1 MKIRINKKS
10 VTPLYQQVENSIKTL
25 ILEEE
30 ITNGYKLPSE
40 RKLAEELGVHRNTI
54 IRAYTNLVAEGL
66 IVSSR
71 TSPRGYFVLRNKNVK
86 QGNMFFPLT
95 KMIRYNFST
104 KEKTFAQIFDES
116 NSDGY
121 ISLGGIVMDDEM
133 SPVSRVGGILDK
145 MKDGNWSKKI
155 NRLKDNEIDRLKNNI
170 CRLLRSRN
178 MYINKKNVQ
187 IVSET
192 TEALSHIID
201 LYLKEG
207 DCVIVEEPVIPD
219 TVNLFRNK
227 GVEIVCV
234 SMEADGPNLKE
245 MELLIIDKK
254 PKFLYVMPNFHNP
267 TAVVMSLRKRIDL
280 LEISHKYGIPI
291 IEEDSMRDFNYTAKD
306 NPTLYSLDRYKSVL
320 YIDTFTLTFLPGI
333 KTAFIVGPYEPIDII
348 GQYIVMSQVVL
359 SNIGQY
365 MLNEFIDSGDYEAYL
380 VDMRQHYYRKKELLV
395 KALNEMNYR
404 EIRFADPKGGLF
416 LWCSLGSQINE
427 KELFSTCRDL
437 GLLIMPGYIFYPNGY
452 QGEGHIRLC
461 FSNIADDKIGEAV
474 SILDKAIEM
483 NLTPSS

>member
-1 MKIRINKKS
+1 MKIQINKRS
-10 VTPLYQQVENSIKTL
+10 VTPLYKQIENSIKAL
-25 ILEEE
+25 IMKEEL
-30 ITNGYKLPSE
+30 TNGYKLPSE
-40 RKLAEELGVHRNTI
+40 RKLAAELGVHRNTI
-54 IRAYTNLVAEGL
+54 IRAYSNLVAEGV

-71 TSPRGYFVLRNKNVK
+71 TSPRGYFVLRSESAK
-86 QGNMFFPLT
+86 GGSIFFPLA
-95 KMIRYNFST
+95 KMIKYNFST
-104 KEKTFAQIFDES
+104 KEKTFAQIFDNS
-116 NSDGY
+116 NSDEF
-121 ISLGGIVMDDEM
+121 ISLGGIVMDDEINPANRIG
-133 SPVSRVGGILDK
+133 SILDK
-145 MKDGNWSKKI
+145 MKNGSWSKRI
-155 NRLKDNEIDRLKNNI
+155 NRLQNNEIDRLKNNV
-170 CRLLRSRN
+170 CELLKTRN

-227 GVEIVCV
+227 GVEAVCV
-234 SMEADGPNLKE
+234 SLETDGPNLKE
-245 MELLIIDKK
+245 LELLIVNKK

-267 TAVVMSLRKRIDL
+267 TAVVMSLCKRIQL

-291 IEEDSMRDFNYTAKD
+291 IEEDSLRDFNYTAKD
-306 NPTLYSLDRYKSVL
+306 YPTLYSLDQYKSVL

-348 GQYIVMSQVVL
+348 GQYIIMSQVVL

-365 MLNEFIDSGDYEAYL
+365 MLNEFIESGEYENYL
-380 VDMRQHYYRKKELLV
+380 VDMRTYYNGKKERLV
-395 KALNEMNYR
+395 QCLNKMKYKGL
-404 EIRFADPKGGLF
+404 RFAVPEGGLYI
-416 LWCSLGSQINE
+416 WCCLGSQINE
-427 KELFSTCRDL
+427 KELFFTCREL

-461 FSNIADDKIGEAV
+461 YSNIPEDKIEEAV
-474 SILDKAIEM
+474 AILDKAIDLNM
-483 NLTPSS
+483 NGN